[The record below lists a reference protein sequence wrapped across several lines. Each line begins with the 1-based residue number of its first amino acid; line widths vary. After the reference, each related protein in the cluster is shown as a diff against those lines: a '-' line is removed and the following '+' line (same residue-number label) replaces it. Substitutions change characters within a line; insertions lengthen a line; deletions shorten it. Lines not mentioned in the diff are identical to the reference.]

1 MLKKSLF
8 KYSKLIIFIYSILSK
23 KNLFIYYLLDN
34 QLLYYYQKKKKIN
47 ILTSTTAELINIIKM
62 VGSNDFKSTKC

>member
-23 KNLFIYYLLDN
+23 KFNYLLDN
-34 QLLYYYQKKKKIN
+34 QLLYYYQKKKIN

-62 VGSNDFKSTKC
+62 VSSNDFKSTKC

>member
-8 KYSKLIIFIYSILSK
+8 KYSKLITFIYSILSK
-23 KNLFIYYLLDN
+23 KFNYLLEN
-34 QLLYYYQKKKKIN
+34 QLLYYYQKKKIN

-62 VGSNDFKSTKC
+62 VSSNDFKSTKC